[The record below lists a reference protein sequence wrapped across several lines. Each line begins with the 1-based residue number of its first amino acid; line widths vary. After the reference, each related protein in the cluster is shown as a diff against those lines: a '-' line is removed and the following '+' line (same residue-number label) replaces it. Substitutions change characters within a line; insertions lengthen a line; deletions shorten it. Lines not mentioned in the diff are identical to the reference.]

1 MRGGSEARILSRN
14 KMDLG
19 VKFPAVPGSTLPLH
33 RLQRDQPLFSV
44 ASDSTV
50 KRLSDSPLAATAV

>member
-1 MRGGSEARILSRN
+1 MRGGSEARILSRR

-19 VKFPAVPGSTLPLH
+19 VKFPAVPGRTLPLQRH
-33 RLQRDQPLFSV
+33 RPLISE

-50 KRLSDSPLAATAV
+50 KRLSDTL